1 MQKKLVY
8 HYLSYYAKEKSDLAL
23 LMVNTL
29 AKDFGDGN
37 PMARGLALRTMTS
50 LQIPY
55 LLEHIL
61 PRLKQGLMD
70 VNAYVRKTAALGCA
84 KLLPI
89 ASEQIVTPPILERLH
104 ILIDDLDPQVSSNA
118 LSALEEML
126 KDQGG
131 VQMTETRVL
140 SLLQRFGSYNAW
152 SRAQVLSLVL
162 KYSPSSQEE
171 VLAVLNLLDGALRTS
186 SVTVVLS
193 IANLFLKYTSR
204 FPDIHRAVYSRLKD
218 PLVSLT
224 TAANNETTY
233 VALSHLLVL
242 VQRQP
247 EVFADLQ
254 RRFYLK
260 QSDPTYLKS
269 VKIELLLAISKNS
282 SILQLQE
289 LITELAEYAKDKSPK
304 IAHLAV
310 HALTRT
316 IYRGTASSEL
326 DPTETIKKSPVATKI
341 AEQVVAE
348 LLQLLEIHWTCTYD
362 AALAGLTTVLRLHP
376 NFAGEVL
383 PKVIQAHKLNEGHP
397 MLNAASSAIA
407 EEAYVWILGEYGAE
421 QLETPYLLEAMVDNW
436 SATASRVKL
445 QLLSSVVRVFFVRPP
460 EMKPGLLALLDLAT
474 EDAAN
479 PAVLDKALLI
489 TRLLATDAEL
499 AQRVFL
505 GRSRPVASFV
515 ADLDTA
521 TQDMIFDEFNTLSVL
536 YREPSTAFIQE
547 YDLLEVEDPYAN
559 LPAPAPQSYPS
570 ASSSTHTSTHTSTTG
585 SYPPSPSVSSQSLVP
600 SSISRDA
607 SFHAPQANTPPP
619 SNKNILRIGQLK
631 STGSLQP
638 KIFETM
644 WKALPVA
651 HDEKSAFAPR
661 SQVPK
666 DIENVLR
673 DFKIFTVA
681 SGIKSG
687 AITLFSYAQMDD
699 AQGLFVLLNM
709 RIDITESKIHATIK
723 CEDAAVA
730 EAFVPFFQR
739 VLQEVE

>member
-1 MQKKLVY
+1 MVY

-37 PMARGLALRTMTS
+37 PMVRGLALRTMTS

-61 PRLKQGLMD
+61 PRLKQGLLD

-89 ASEQIVTPPILERLH
+89 AREHIVTPPILERLH

-140 SLLQRFGSYNAW
+140 SLLQRFGSYNSW
-152 SRAQVLSLVL
+152 SRSQVLSLII
-162 KYSPSSQEE
+162 KYSPGSQEE
-171 VLAVLNLLDGALRTS
+171 VLAVLNLLDAALRTS
-186 SVTVVLS
+186 GVTIVLS
-193 IANLFLKYTSR
+193 ISNLFLKYTAR
-204 FPDIHRAVYSRLKD
+204 FPDLHRAVYTRLKD

-224 TAANNETTY
+224 TAANNETAY
-233 VALSHLLVL
+233 VVLSHLLVL
-242 VQRQP
+242 AQRQP
-247 EVFADLQ
+247 DVFADLQ

-282 SILQLQE
+282 NILQLQE
-289 LITELAEYAKDKSPK
+289 LIMELAEYAKDKSPK
-304 IAHLAV
+304 IAHLAI

-316 IYRGTASSEL
+316 IYRGTSSSN
-326 DPTETIKKSPVATKI
+326 PTETIKKSPVATKI

-362 AALAGLTTVLRLHP
+362 AAMAGLTTVLRMHP
-376 NFAGEVL
+376 NFASEVV

-397 MLNAASSAIA
+397 TQNAASSAIA
-407 EEAYVWILGEYGAE
+407 EEAFIWILGEYGND
-421 QLETPYLLEAMVDNW
+421 QVETPYILESIVENW
-436 SATASRVKL
+436 TNLTSRVKL
-445 QLLSSVVRVFFVRPP
+445 QLLSSVVRVFFSRPP
-460 EMKPGLLALLDLAT
+460 EMKPGLLSVLDLAT
-474 EDAAN
+474 EDVDN

-489 TRLLATDAEL
+489 TRLLATDADL

-505 GRSRPVASFV
+505 GRSRPVSIFA
-515 ADLDTA
+515 ADLDHA

-536 YREPSTAFIQE
+536 YRESSTAFIQDYE
-547 YDLLEVEDPYAN
+547 LFETEDPYAS
-559 LPAPAPQSYPS
+559 LPPTNNTSNYSTQIPPS
-570 ASSSTHTSTHTSTTG
+570 S
-585 SYPPSPSVSSQSLVP
+585 PSPSPQTSASAPYSPQPTSAN
-600 SSISRDA
+600 ISRDS
-607 SFHAPQANTPPP
+607 SFSGHQTSTPPP
-619 SNKNILRIGQLK
+619 SNSNIIRIGQLK
-631 STGSLQP
+631 STASLQP
-638 KIFETM
+638 KLFEST
-644 WKALPVA
+644 WKSLPVA
-651 HDEKSAFAPR
+651 LEESTAFAPR
-661 SQVPK
+661 SNNPK
-666 DIENVLR
+666 DLEAALR

-681 SGIKSG
+681 SGFKNG
-687 AITLFSYAQMDD
+687 AITLFSYAQMED
-699 AQGLFVLLNM
+699 ARAVLILLNM
-709 RIDITESKIHATIK
+709 RIDTAESKLNVTIK
-723 CEDAAVA
+723 CEDSSIAA
-730 EAFVPFFQR
+730 AFQPFLKR
-739 VLQEVE
+739 VMQELS

>member
-1 MQKKLVY
+1 M
-8 HYLSYYAKEKSDLAL
+8 AL

-37 PMARGLALRTMTS
+37 PMVRGLALRTMTS

-61 PRLKQGLMD
+61 PRLKQGLLD

-89 ASEQIVTPPILERLH
+89 ARDQIVTPPILERLH
-104 ILIDDLDPQVSSNA
+104 LLIDDLDPQVSSNA

-140 SLLQRFGSYNAW
+140 SLLQRFGAYNSW
-152 SRAQVLSLVL
+152 SRAQVLSLIL
-162 KYSPSSQEE
+162 KYSPASQEE
-171 VLAVLNLLDGALRTS
+171 VLAVLNLLDGALRTT

-193 IANLFLKYTSR
+193 IASLFLKYTAR

-233 VALSHLLVL
+233 VALSHILVL
-242 VQRQP
+242 AQRQP
-247 EVFADLQ
+247 DVFADLQ

-260 QSDPTYLKS
+260 HSDPTYLKA

-289 LITELAEYAKDKSPK
+289 LIMELAEYAKDKTPK

-316 IYRGTASSEL
+316 IYRGTSTSESN
-326 DPTETIKKSPVATKI
+326 PTETLKKSPVAAKI

-376 NFAGEVL
+376 NLAGEVV

-397 MLNAASSAIA
+397 TQNAISSAIA
-407 EEAYVWILGEYGAE
+407 EEAYIWILGEYGNE
-421 QLETPYLLEAMVDNW
+421 QLETPYLFEAMLDNW
-436 SATASRVKL
+436 SAMVTRVKL
-445 QLLSSVVRVFFVRPP
+445 QLLSSAVRVFFARPP
-460 EMKPGLLALLDLAT
+460 EMKSTLLSLLDMAT

-479 PAVLDKALLI
+479 PSVLDKALLI

-505 GRSRPVASFV
+505 GRSRPVSSFV
-515 ADLDTA
+515 ADLDST

-536 YREPSTAFIQE
+536 YREPSASFIQE
-547 YDLLEVEDPYAN
+547 YELLEVEDPYAN
-559 LPAPAPQSYPS
+559 LPATPQSYPS
-570 ASSSTHTSTHTSTTG
+570 SATSTHVPPPTS
-585 SYPPSPSVSSQSLVP
+585 PSPTLRAQSPVAHAPTPTMVP
-600 SSISRDA
+600 SSLS
-607 SFHAPQANTPPP
+607 SPQSNTPPP
-619 SNKNILRIGQLK
+619 AGKNIIRIGQLK

-638 KIFETM
+638 KVFETM
-644 WKALPVA
+644 WKSLPVA
-651 HDEKSAFAPR
+651 HEEVSAFQPR
-661 SQVPK
+661 SANPK
-666 DIENVLR
+666 DIESALR
-673 DFKIFTVA
+673 DFKVFSVA
-681 SGIKSG
+681 SGVKNG

-699 AQGLFVLLNM
+699 ARGVLILLNM
-709 RIDITESKIHATIK
+709 RIDTSSSKITATVK

-730 EAFVPFFQR
+730 AAFQPFLQR
-739 VLQEVE
+739 VLQEAE

>member
-1 MQKKLVY
+1 M
-8 HYLSYYAKEKSDLAL
+8 
-23 LMVNTL
+23 
-29 AKDFGDGN
+29 
-37 PMARGLALRTMTS
+37 
-50 LQIPY
+50 
-55 LLEHIL
+55 
-61 PRLKQGLMD
+61 
-70 VNAYVRKTAALGCA
+70 
-84 KLLPI
+84 
-89 ASEQIVTPPILERLH
+89 
-104 ILIDDLDPQVSSNA
+104 
-118 LSALEEML
+118 
-126 KDQGG
+126 
-131 VQMTETRVL
+131 
-140 SLLQRFGSYNAW
+140 
-152 SRAQVLSLVL
+152 
-162 KYSPSSQEE
+162 
-171 VLAVLNLLDGALRTS
+171 
-186 SVTVVLS
+186 
-193 IANLFLKYTSR
+193 
-204 FPDIHRAVYSRLKD
+204 
-218 PLVSLT
+218 
-224 TAANNETTY
+224 
-233 VALSHLLVL
+233 ALSHLLVL

-260 QSDPTYLKS
+260 QSDPSYLKS
-269 VKIELLLAISKNS
+269 IKIELLLAISKNS

-289 LITELAEYAKDKSPK
+289 LITELAEYAKDKAPK
-304 IAHLAV
+304 IAHLAI

-316 IYRGTASSEL
+316 IYRGTASSES
-326 DPTETIKKSPVATKI
+326 DPTETIKKSPVSTKI

-362 AALAGLTTVLRLHP
+362 AALAGLTTVLRMYP

-397 MLNAASSAIA
+397 TLSAASSAIA

-421 QLETPYLLEAMVDNW
+421 QLETPYLLESMIDNW
-436 SATASRVKL
+436 SSTASRVKL
-445 QLLSSVVRVFFVRPP
+445 QLLSSVVRVFFSRPP

-474 EDAAN
+474 EDIEN

-489 TRLLATDAEL
+489 TRLLATDADL

-547 YDLLEVEDPYAN
+547 YELLEVEDPYAN
-559 LPAPAPQSYPS
+559 LPAPVPQSYSS
-570 ASSSTHTSTHTSTTG
+570 ASTSTHTSTTG
-585 SYPPSPSVSSQSLVP
+585 SYPPSPSVSTQTLAP
-600 SSISRDA
+600 SSISRDP

-619 SNKNILRIGQLK
+619 SSKNIIRIGQLK

-651 HDEKSAFAPR
+651 HDQKSAFTPR
-661 SQVPK
+661 SNVPK
-666 DIENVLR
+666 DIESALR
-673 DFKIFTVA
+673 DFKIFSVA
-681 SGIKSG
+681 SGIKNG

-709 RIDITESKIHATIK
+709 RIDTNDSKINATIK
-723 CEDAAVA
+723 CEDAHVA

-739 VLQEVE
+739 VLQEIE